1 VAVVTRYTVAVSVDV
16 VERPARPVAESARNL
31 ATLATLLPPN
41 AQLRELHLPQTT
53 GLAEVRVDLDA
64 NRPADALHMLN
75 LALELVAAAAA
86 GDLDSLGLLH
96 HASVV
101 EYDGAR

>member
-1 VAVVTRYTVAVSVDV
+1 MTRYAVELAVDV
-16 VERPARPVAESARNL
+16 IERSARPIAESARNL
-31 ATLATLLPPN
+31 TNLATHLPPN
-41 AQLRELHLPQTT
+41 AQLRELQLPETT

-64 NRPADALHMLN
+64 NGAGEALHMLN

-86 GDLDSLGLLH
+86 GDLDSLGPLR

-101 EYDGAR
+101 EYDGAP